1 LIYNLSK
8 SNKSVAV
15 LDFGADKTVS
25 NDTFQ
30 VIFPTADANS
40 AIVRI
45 S

>member
-1 LIYNLSK
+1 
-8 SNKSVAV
+8 
-15 LDFGADKTVS
+15 LDFGSDKTVS

-30 VIFPTADANS
+30 ITFPTADANS